1 MDQIPRHSCLIYEG
15 SRSRHLASLASVIQK
30 KLNENHRC
38 LYLDSQPMV
47 AGMRSYLAAA
57 GVDVARESAQ
67 KRLVLSSGRDH
78 LIDGRQFDL
87 ERMMQSLKDALKQAL
102 DDGCRWL
109 WATGDMTW
117 EFGPDKD
124 FSKLVEYEWRLEEF
138 FREPPQLGGVCQY
151 HVEMMPRRF
160 LRQGVASHPAIF
172 INETLS
178 TINPIYCYSHSF
190 SDVQAGAPGLDSL
203 INRVLE
209 PQRLT

>member
-15 SRSRHLASLASVIQK
+15 SPSRHLAALASVIQK

-57 GVDVARESAQ
+57 GVDVAEESAR

-87 ERMMQSLKDALKQAL
+87 VRMMQSLKDALKQAL
-102 DDGCRWL
+102 DEGCRGL

-117 EFGPDKD
+117 ELGPDKD

-138 FREPPQLGGVCQY
+138 FRENPQLGGVCQY
-151 HVEMMPRRF
+151 HVETMPGRF

-178 TINPIYCYSHSF
+178 TINPIYRYSHSF
-190 SDVQAGAPGLDSL
+190 LDIQYGAPELDSL